1 MFLLEGN
8 VFNKLAQS
16 LEKRTGRRMRRGRET
31 FLPQIGTMINGMECG
46 GGGGDEG
53 HLASGRKQENIDT
66 YNNTYRFQIGE

>member
-1 MFLLEGN
+1 LEGN

-46 GGGGDEG
+46 GGDEG
-53 HLASGRKQENIDT
+53 HLAVGRKHENIDT
-66 YNNTYRFQIGE
+66 